1 MSIVWIISFIGWIL
15 SFGAL
20 VFQIARKKQYIST
33 ANSNVSIRD
42 YLVDYKVKLFGRF
55 IRP

>member
-20 VFQIARKKQYIST
+20 VFQIARKNNTFLPLIVMWVFVIVLWITK
-33 ANSNVSIRD
+33 
-42 YLVDYKVKLFGRF
+42 
-55 IRP
+55 